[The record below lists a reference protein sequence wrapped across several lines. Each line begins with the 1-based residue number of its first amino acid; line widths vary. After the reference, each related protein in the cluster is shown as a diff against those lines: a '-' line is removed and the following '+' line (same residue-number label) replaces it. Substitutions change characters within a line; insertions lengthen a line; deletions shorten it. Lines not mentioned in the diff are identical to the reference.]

1 MNGLVRD
8 DRSAVWIVA
17 AAVVIV
23 LVGTGGVLAL
33 SGLNVGR
40 ATSALVTGAFGSWY
54 AFGSGTLVRATPLIL
69 TGLAV
74 AIAFRAGVFNIG
86 AEGVLARRGCGYRGR
101 AHSSGLPALVTMWAR
116 SRRGDCGSGVGVDR
130 GHLATPVSRARGD
143 QHILLNFVAANL
155 VSYLVRGPMQEPTHI
170 YPQTP
175 TISLAAQL
183 PRLGATTRLHLGFV
197 IAIVA
202 CVASWWV
209 IRYTAGGFRLRVV
222 GANPHAARSAGQIDV
237 ERVTMRAFL
246 TSGAFA
252 GLAGAIEVCGVTYA
266 LYENISPGYG
276 FTAIAVAAR
285 ASERGGR
292 DPYGNRVRRAR
303 GRRSG
308 DAARRRS
315 SVGGR
320 VRRRGGHNSRH
331 RGVSA
336 SSHRPLQRGRR
347 MSAASAFLEATV
359 RTATPL
365 ALAALGEV
373 VVERAGII
381 NISLEGVILSGA
393 FGALIGA
400 TRFGVAGGFVAG
412 IVSGVVMA
420 IVFAAFVIR
429 LRLTRSSR
437 EPRSRCSPLVSPERC
452 IEHCTGPR
460 VQRFRFRHS
469 GQRRFPGWS
478 RFR

>member
-1 MNGLVRD
+1 MSDVIRG

-17 AAVVIV
+17 AAFTIV
-23 LVGTGGVLAL
+23 LVGTGGMLAL
-33 SGLNVGR
+33 SGLDVGR

-86 AEGVLARRGCGYRGR
+86 AEGQFLLGAAAGTAAALVL
-101 AHSSGLPALVTMWAR
+101 SGLPALVTLVAALLAGAIAGAAWAWIAAVLR
-116 SRRGDCGSGVGVDR
+116 LRFHVLEVIS
-130 GHLATPVSRARGD
+130 T
-143 QHILLNFVAANL
+143 ILLNFVAANL

-183 PRLGATTRLHLGFV
+183 PRLGAATRLHLGFV

-222 GANPHAARSAGQIDV
+222 GANPHAARSAGQINV

-276 FTAIAVAAR
+276 FTAIAVALLAR
-285 ASERGGR
+285 L
-292 DPYGNRVRRAR
+292 N
-303 GRRSG
+303 
-308 DAARRRS
+308 AAA
-315 SVGGR
+315 VILTGIVFG
-320 VRRRGGHNSRH
+320 
-331 RGVSA
+331 A
-336 SSHRPLQRGRR
+336 
-347 MSAASAFLEATV
+347 LEAGG
-359 RTATPL
+359 
-365 ALAALGEV
+365 AAMQRDAGVPSV
-373 VVERAGII
+373 VVSVVEA
-381 NISLEGVILSGA
+381 GVIL
-393 FGALIGA
+393 AL
-400 TRFGVAGGFVAG
+400 
-412 IVSGVVMA
+412 VVFQRVR
-420 IVFAAFVIR
+420 IRSNAAD
-429 LRLTRSSR
+429 
-437 EPRSRCSPLVSPERC
+437 E
-452 IEHCTGPR
+452 
-460 VQRFRFRHS
+460 
-469 GQRRFPGWS
+469 
-478 RFR
+478 